1 MGKICAVY
9 EHSRQAY
16 YKHREVE
23 EKRQEEEKEVVAE
36 VMQVRRRQPKAGGR
50 KLQKMLSLKG
60 LEIGRD
66 KLFDILRDKELLVK
80 KKKKYIRTTQSVHR
94 FKKYKNLI
102 KERVVRKPE
111 EIFVADITYI
121 DTMEGYRYLS
131 LITDK
136 YSRKIVGY
144 ALSDSLSIEGSLKAL
159 KMALKGIK
167 NPEKLTHHSDRGI
180 QYCSKKYVG
189 LLNKNS
195 VKISMTED
203 NHVYENALAERV
215 NGILKD
221 EFMLGEKLPSHKT
234 AEKMV
239 KEAVHIYNNERLHM
253 AISYMT
259 PEQKHATQTVNY
271 FRTRHGKRVSD
282 NLCK

>member
-23 EKRQEEEKEVVAE
+23 KKRQEEQKEVVAE

-50 KLQKMLSLKG
+50 KLQKMLRLKD

-80 KKKKYIRTTQSVHR
+80 KKKKNIRTTQSVHR

-136 YSRKIVGY
+136 YSRKIVGH

-167 NPEKLTHHSDRGI
+167 NPERLIHHSDRGI
-180 QYCSKKYVG
+180 QYCSKEYVG
-189 LLNKNS
+189 LLDKNS

-221 EFMLGEKLPSHKT
+221 EFMLGKKLSSHKT

-253 AISYMT
+253 ALGYMT
-259 PEQKHATQTVNY
+259 PEQKHAA
-271 FRTRHGKRVSD
+271 
-282 NLCK
+282 